1 MIMAS
6 SGQTN
11 LFVVLTDN
19 GQGEDNIE
27 LEGVFTQPDLAVQAA
42 LEWLVEEG
50 IKPDQPM
57 MLHVELGTWT
67 YINKPDSTEVYG
79 FVIEVVP
86 LNISVSRLEQAVRMP
101 TMGSA

>member
-42 LEWLVEEG
+42 LEWLAFEG
-50 IKPDQPM
+50 VKPALPIM
-57 MLHVELGTWT
+57 VHVELGSWT
-67 YINKPDSTEVYG
+67 YVNKPDSGEIYG
-79 FVIEVVP
+79 FVVEMLP
-86 LNISVSRLEQAVRMP
+86 LNISVSRLEQAVNMP
-101 TMGSA
+101 TKGSA